1 MRMVLVAEELAS
13 TADARWCL
21 AQYAANLERLFPEGF
36 DQSRG
41 NRLEPADVLPPHGH
55 FVIARLEGS
64 PVGCGAL
71 KVLGERTGEIKRVW
85 TAEEVR
91 GQGVATRIMDAL
103 EGIARAQGFERLLLD
118 TNRALVAAQAMYA
131 RRGYREIPPYNDNP
145 YAHHWYEKLLST

>member
-1 MRMVLVAEELAS
+1 MIVVAEELAS

-21 AQYAANLERLFPEGF
+21 DQYAANLGRLFPEGF

-55 FVIARLEGS
+55 FVIARLDGRA
-64 PVGCGAL
+64 VGCGAL
-71 KVLGERTGEIKRVW
+71 KVLGKRTGEIKRVW

-91 GQGVATRIMDAL
+91 GQGIASKIMDAL
-103 EGIARAQGFERLLLD
+103 EEIARAQGFERLLLD

-131 RRGYREIPPYNDNP
+131 KRGYREIAAYNNNP
-145 YAHHWYEKLLST
+145 YAHHWYEKRMST

>member
-21 AQYAANLERLFPEGF
+21 DQYAANLERLFPEGF

-41 NRLEPADVLPPHGH
+41 NRLESADVLPPHGH

-145 YAHHWYEKLLST
+145 YAHHWYEKRL

>member
-1 MRMVLVAEELAS
+1 MVLVAEELAS

-21 AQYAANLERLFPEGF
+21 DQYAANLERLFPEGF

-41 NRLEPADVLPPHGH
+41 NRLEPDDVLPPHGH
-55 FVIARLEGS
+55 FVIARLGGR

-71 KVLGERTGEIKRVW
+71 KVLDSRTGEITRVW

-91 GQGVATRIMDAL
+91 GQGIATRIMDAL
-103 EGIARAQGFERLLLD
+103 EEIGRAQGFERLLLD

-131 RRGYREIPPYNDNP
+131 KRGYREIPPYNDNP
-145 YAHHWYEKLLST
+145 YAHHWYEKRMSA